1 VKNEEGTGHKAQGK
15 RAAPHSGLVP
25 GAISRVPSS
34 LTVLALDPSSS
45 CCGFALARVEID
57 RPGNPRYTE
66 AGRFLPRRVKDDA
79 FERIDAI
86 CESLNSDL
94 TAWMAQWD
102 QLLCPTVALIEAPK
116 KPQARQGSRSVGSMW
131 TYGIA
136 VGSIIRTVRARGIT
150 VLLVDPADWAK
161 RTSKAH
167 RPALAQSLF
176 PEYDPDRDAGA
187 DTADAI
193 VMLRWWAM
201 DRMGAWIK
209 ATAEAAEN
217 KRRAG

>member
-1 VKNEEGTGHKAQGK
+1 MTKNPSCSPSAPS
-15 RAAPHSGLVP
+15 AASAV
-25 GAISRVPSS
+25 RS

-45 CCGFALARVEID
+45 CCGFALARVDVD
-57 RPGNPRYTE
+57 RPGNPRYME

-86 CESLNSDL
+86 CESLSSEMSWCWIHDEGS
-94 TAWMAQWD
+94 
-102 QLLCPTVALIEAPK
+102 LCPDVAVIEAPK

-136 VGSIIRTVRARGIT
+136 VGSIIRTVRAHGLP
-150 VLLVDPADWAK
+150 VALLDPADWAK
-161 RTSKAH
+161 GISKDH
-167 RPALAQSLF
+167 RPALAKSLCR
-176 PEYDPDRDAGA
+176 EYEPKSDPGA
-187 DTADAI
+187 DMADAI

-201 DRMGAWIK
+201 ARMGAWIK
-209 ATAEAAEN
+209 ATAEEAEGAEKKKRT